1 MPALSLRNSRP
12 PLVIICGPPGAGKS
26 TLATTLSQRLRL
38 PVIAKDAI
46 KEALMDHLGGGAAV
60 GVAAFAVQFLIAR
73 TLLESG
79 LGLILEGAVFHD
91 QGELGELANVGRS
104 AVVHVSAPL
113 DCLVA
118 RYAAREPDRHP
129 GHRGLEAIPDLR
141 SRVRGGSY
149 ELPDLGVPVLRVD
162 SADGFEPSD
171 TEIEAWLINKLS
183 LVAVDHMGTSAR
195 QSSGD

>member
-1 MPALSLRNSRP
+1 MSVPTDGTTRP
-12 PLVIICGPPGAGKS
+12 PLVVICGPPGAGKS
-26 TLATTLSQRLRL
+26 TLAKTLSVNVRL
-38 PVIAKDAI
+38 PVIAKDGI
-46 KEALMDHLGGGAAV
+46 KEALMDQLGADTAMGAA
-60 GVAAFAVQFLIAR
+60 AFEVQLAVAR

-79 LGLILEGAVFHD
+79 CGLILEGAFLHD
-91 QGELGELANVGRS
+91 QINIAGLVALGRS
-104 AVVHVSAPL
+104 AVVHVTAPL
-113 DCLVA
+113 DCLTE
-118 RYAAREPDRHP
+118 RYAARHVDRHP
-129 GHRGLEAIPDLR
+129 GHRGLEALPDLAE
-141 SRVRGGSY
+141 RVRAGAY